1 MKTVEDVS
9 SKINVKSVEGK
20 VRTIFAVIF
29 MLFFLVSLGYFLY
42 NIYQIYETPVRLKT
56 IPEIAHDAVHQFV
69 GFQAAILSFL
79 LFVAAL
85 KI

>member
-1 MKTVEDVS
+1 MKTVNDIS
-9 SKINVKSVEGK
+9 SKIDFKSAEGK
-20 VRTIFAVIF
+20 ARTIIAVIF
-29 MLFFLVSLGYFLY
+29 MICFLISLGYFLY
-42 NIYQIYETPVRLKT
+42 NVYEIYITPIELKT
-56 IPEIAHDAVHQFV
+56 IPEISRDAVHQFV